1 VARRVHGGLGG
12 GNLTGVP
19 HPIGTEGDEPS
30 ADAASPLPS
39 LAW

>member
-1 VARRVHGGLGG
+1 VARRVRGGLNG
-12 GNLTGVP
+12 GNLNSVP
-19 HPIGTEGDEPS
+19 HPNGTEGDEPS